1 MDAKTKSLIIMYY
14 EIHRLHDI
22 EDFSIQRIAD
32 FLVLDFR
39 TVKKY
44 LDMSE
49 AEFEDYME
57 KKGVKACLLDPYK
70 EFIIRYLKKYEDTP
84 SAVMHDRLKEHFVAF
99 PKVDPKT
106 VYNYVM
112 SIRNEFN
119 IPKISGSERQYSA
132 VPDLPPGEQ
141 AQVDFGEKKLRTST
155 GIWVKVYFFI
165 MLLCYSRQKFVVFR
179 GTPFTS
185 QSAVDAHE
193 KAFEFFKGIPKEI
206 VYDQDSV
213 FLHREN
219 KGDYIMTDVFDR
231 YQASRPFKVV
241 FCRPGDPESKGKV
254 ENTVKY
260 VKQNFLFQRTYIN
273 NEILNDQALSWLNRT
288 GNAMVHNTTR
298 KVPQEQWTLERPYLQ
313 TWLPLFCAA
322 KECGYKVLKT
332 NTVKYHGNSYS
343 LPFGTYRNDE
353 TRVFLAESE
362 NNLVIK
368 DDKGVIIAS
377 HLIPAGVGNNVVN
390 NNHRRNTSIKL
401 DELRDKVR
409 EFFLSSPDIDAF
421 IESINRLYPRYVR
434 DQLSTVLLW
443 AEKSGRQ
450 GSEVA
455 LEFCVRNSLFSA
467 NDFKSIL
474 EGQGAD
480 KKRSA
485 TNPQIK
491 PLGDAKTQLIVN
503 IEPEKSDI
511 NDYESIFNKSI
522 YINEPIYT
530 AN

>member
-49 AEFEDYME
+49 SEFEEYME

-84 SAVMHDRLKEHFVAF
+84 SAVMHDRLKEHFAAF

-179 GTPFTS
+179 DTPFTS

-260 VKQNFLFQRTYIN
+260 VKQNFLFHRTYIN

-313 TWLPLFCAA
+313 TWLPLFCIA

-362 NNLVIK
+362 NSLVIK
-368 DDKGVIIAS
+368 DDKGAMMAS

-401 DELRDKVR
+401 NELRDKVR
-409 EFFLSSPDIDAF
+409 EFFLSSPDIDVF

-450 GSEVA
+450 GAEVA